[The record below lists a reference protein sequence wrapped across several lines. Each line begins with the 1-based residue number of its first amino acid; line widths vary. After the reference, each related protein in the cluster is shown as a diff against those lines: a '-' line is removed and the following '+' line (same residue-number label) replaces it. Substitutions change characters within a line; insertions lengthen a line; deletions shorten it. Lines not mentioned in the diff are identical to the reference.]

1 MVLIAPLVGAAV
13 FLSGL
18 AAALPTNSYDSSN
31 SNSNGYDS
39 SSNSNSNYDSSNSNS
54 NYDSSNSNSNYN
66 SGSNSNYNGDSNSNS
81 NYNSGSNSNYN
92 GNSGNNYQG
101 NNYDSSSTSTDEY
114 TSTSTTSSYNN
125 NYNNNYDSSSTT
137 SSYNSYTTSYGS
149 GSNYWGGS
157 GYEDCV
163 NQCIAQFGGSTG
175 GGSYEATTTAGSYG
189 PTGTGATHTV
199 LVAPSKGVF
208 RMLPFATNASV
219 GDTIEFR
226 WGADNHTVTKSSQL
240 LPCNKSSADPVFAS
254 GEQNNGFIYHQV
266 VNDTAPIFYYCGT
279 PGHCEQGMFGII
291 NPPTTAPGAPSSVGG
306 MMQMMA
312 ANDSNL
318 AAFAGYTSN
327 LTSNNEAAKSWGGA
341 IDLAGLPEWSHPYV
355 MTNVL
360 FTRGAFAMNPEVLQ
374 ADNTADLSSAAT
386 TPLMLPVDMSGALNA
401 ATASQQ
407 DPSSADPA
415 AQTPAGAAQTPAGAA
430 GSDPAPSA
438 QPSAN
443 SNGASSVASPR
454 LLVAAAVVVAT
465 IFAL

>member
-1 MVLIAPLVGAAV
+1 MVLITPLVGAAV

-31 SNSNGYDS
+31 SNNGYDS
-39 SSNSNSNYDSSNSNS
+39 SSNSNS

-66 SGSNSNYNGDSNSNS
+66 SGSNSNYN
-81 NYNSGSNSNYN
+81 SGSNSNYN
-92 GNSGNNYQG
+92 GNSNNYNG
-101 NNYDSSSTSTDEY
+101 NNYDSSSTSTDES

-137 SSYNSYTTSYGS
+137 SSYDSYTTSYGS

-163 NQCIAQFGGSTG
+163 NQCIAEFGGSTG
-175 GGSYEATTTAGSYG
+175 GGSYQATTTAGSYG

-254 GEQNNGFIYHQV
+254 GEQNDGFIYHQV

-327 LTSNNEAAKSWGGA
+327 LTSNNEAAKNWGGA

-360 FTRGAFAMNPEVLQ
+360 FSRGVFAMNPEVLQ

-407 DPSSADPA
+407 DPSSGDAA
-415 AQTPAGAAQTPAGAA
+415 AQTPAAAAA
-430 GSDPAPSA
+430 SDPAPSA
-438 QPSAN
+438 QPSTK
-443 SNGASSVASPR
+443 SSGASSVASPR